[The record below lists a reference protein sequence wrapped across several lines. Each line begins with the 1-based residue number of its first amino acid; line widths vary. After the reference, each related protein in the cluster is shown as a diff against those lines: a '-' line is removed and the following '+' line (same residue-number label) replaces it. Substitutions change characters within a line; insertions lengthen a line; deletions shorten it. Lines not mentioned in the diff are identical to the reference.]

1 AHAFQA
7 YTGTSSM
14 EQNWSHL
21 VFVSSFLLLLLLLSK
36 FILRKTRPH
45 KNLPPS
51 PPSYPII
58 GHLHLIKEPV
68 YRVLQQL
75 SYKYGPIFALR
86 FGSRPVLVI
95 SSPAA
100 VEECFTKNDII
111 FANRPQLLMGK
122 HMNYNYTTM
131 AAAPYGPHWRNLRR
145 FSTQEIFSTTKLNT
159 FLSIRQEET
168 RSLVKSLFRDSQQS
182 FAKVEIKPRLS
193 ELSFNI
199 IMRIVAGKRYFG
211 AEVEDFEEA
220 RVFRGIVRDILA
232 LAGASN
238 PGDFL
243 PALQWID
250 FQGLEKNIIRLQEKC
265 DRLFQ
270 GLIDEHRIKK
280 EGNTKTMIDAMLALQ
295 DTEPENYSDNIIKGN
310 ISTMLIAGTD
320 TSTVTIEWALSLL
333 VNHPKV
339 LEKARA
345 ELDSYVGQDRL
356 VDEPDI
362 PKLHYLQSIVNE
374 TLRLFPAIPLLVP
387 HESSANSTVGGF
399 DVPRGTMLL
408 VNAWAMHR
416 DPTVWDDPTT
426 FRPERFEGG
435 ENGAYKFVPFGMG
448 RRQCPGAG
456 MANRVVALTLAVMIQ
471 CFEWERV
478 SEELVDMSE
487 GVGITM
493 PKALPLEA
501 MCRARE
507 QMIRVL
513 SEL

>member
-1 AHAFQA
+1 MLLALQA
-7 YTGTSSM
+7 YTRTSSM

-21 VFVSSFLLLLLLLSK
+21 VSVSSFLLLLFLLSK

-68 YRVLQQL
+68 HRVLQQL

-111 FANRPQLLMGK
+111 FANRPHLLTGK
-122 HMNYNYTTM
+122 HIDYNYSSMST
-131 AAAPYGPHWRNLRR
+131 APYGPHWRNLRH
-145 FSTQEIFSTTKLNT
+145 FSTLEIFSTTKLNT

-168 RSLVKSLFRDSQQS
+168 RSLLKKLFRDSQQS
-182 FAKVEIKPRLS
+182 FAKVEMKSRLS

-199 IMRIVAGKRYFG
+199 IMRMVAGKRYFG
-211 AEVEDFEEA
+211 AEVEDNEEA
-220 RVFRGIVRDILA
+220 RIFRGVVGEVFA
-232 LAGASN
+232 LGGASN

-243 PALQWID
+243 PLLQWID
-250 FQGLEKNIIRLQEKC
+250 FQGFEKRKKA
-265 DRLFQ
+265 DRFYQ
-270 GLIDEHRIKK
+270 GLIDERRNNK
-280 EGNTKTMIDAMLALQ
+280 EGKNKTMIDGMLALQ
-295 DTEPENYSDNIIKGN
+295 DTEPNYYPDNIIKGS
-310 ISTMLIAGTD
+310 ISTILLAGTD
-320 TSTVTIEWALSLL
+320 TSAVTMEWALSLL
-333 VNHPKV
+333 VNNPKV

-345 ELDSYVGQDRL
+345 EIHSYVDQERF
-356 VDEPDI
+356 VDEPDL
-362 PKLHYLQSIVNE
+362 PKLHYLQSIINE
-374 TLRLFPAIPLLVP
+374 TLRLFPAAPLLVP
-387 HESSANSTVGGF
+387 HESSDDSRVGGF

-416 DPTVWDDPTT
+416 DPAVWDDPTT
-426 FRPERFEGG
+426 FKPERFDGG
-435 ENGAYKFVPFGMG
+435 ENGEHKFVPFGMG
-448 RRQCPGAG
+448 RRRCPGAG
-456 MANRVVALTLAVMIQ
+456 LANRVVALALAAMIQ
-471 CFEWERV
+471 CFECERV

-487 GVGITM
+487 GVGLTM

-513 SEL
+513 SDL

>member
-1 AHAFQA
+1 
-7 YTGTSSM
+7 M

-21 VFVSSFLLLLLLLSK
+21 VFVASCLLLLLLLSK

-58 GHLHLIKEPV
+58 GHLHLLKEPV
-68 YRVLQQL
+68 HQVLQQL
-75 SYKYGPIFALR
+75 SHKYGPIFALR
-86 FGSRPVLVI
+86 FGARPVLVI
-95 SSPAA
+95 SSPTA
-100 VEECFTKNDII
+100 VEECFTKYDII
-111 FANRPQLLMGK
+111 FANRPRLHIGK
-122 HMNYNYTTM
+122 HLNYNYTTIGS
-131 AAAPYGPHWRNLRR
+131 APYGPHWRNLRR
-145 FSTQEIFSTTKLNT
+145 FSTLEIFSTTKLNT

-168 RSLVKSLFRDSQQS
+168 RSLVKNLFYDSQQS
-182 FAKVEIKPRLS
+182 FAKVEMKSRIS

-211 AEVEDFEEA
+211 AEVEDNEEA
-220 RVFRGIVRDILA
+220 RVFRGVIREIFA
-232 LAGASN
+232 LSGASN

-243 PALQWID
+243 PPLQWID
-250 FQGLEKNIIRLQEKC
+250 FQGLEKSCIRLQEKC
-265 DRLFQ
+265 DKLFQ
-270 GLIDEHRIKK
+270 GLIDERRNNK
-280 EGNTKTMIDAMLALQ
+280 EGKTKTMIDAMLALQ

-310 ISTMLIAGTD
+310 ISTMLLAGTD
-320 TSTVTIEWALSLL
+320 TSAVTMEWALSLL

-356 VDEPDI
+356 VDEPDL
-362 PKLHYLQSIVNE
+362 PKLHYLQSIINE
-374 TLRLFPAIPLLVP
+374 TLRLFPAAPLLVP
-387 HESSANSTVGGF
+387 HESSDDSTVGGF

-416 DPTVWDDPTT
+416 DPAVWDDPTT
-426 FRPERFEGG
+426 FKPERFEGR
-435 ENGAYKFVPFGMG
+435 ENGGHNFVPFGMG

-456 MANRVVALTLAVMIQ
+456 LANRVVALALAAMIQ
-471 CFEWERV
+471 CFDWERV

-487 GVGITM
+487 GVGLTM